1 MHTQNPNDYPRLFSL
16 VSLFGMRPE
25 DVILPPF
32 WLGAVRLGAKLAVIL
47 AAVYVIHLA
56 MDWATTRAA
65 ETANESLMIG
75 VLAMLLLA
83 YALLIAVPFMPGI
96 EIGISLL
103 MLKGAAIAPLVYLAT
118 VLGLLIAFAAGRFLP
133 QGWLRG
139 LLADMR
145 LRRACAL
152 IDQLAPMTRRQ
163 RLDHLTQRAPSW
175 LRPMIGPGRY
185 VLLAV
190 LLNMPG
196 NTVIGGGGGIA
207 FISGFS
213 RLYKPV
219 ITVIVIALAV
229 LPVPLIVWLSGSAR
243 LVM

>member
-1 MHTQNPNDYPRLFSL
+1 MHTQNLKNYPRPFSL
-16 VSLFGMRPE
+16 ASLVGMRPE

-32 WLGAVRLGAKLAVIL
+32 WLGTLRLTVKLAVIL
-47 AAVYVIHLA
+47 AAVYTVHLA
-56 MDWATTRAA
+56 MDWATTRAG
-65 ETANESLMIG
+65 ETANDSLMIG
-75 VLAMLLLA
+75 VLAVLLLV

-139 LLADMR
+139 LLADLR
-145 LRRACAL
+145 TRRACAL
-152 IDQLAPMTRRQ
+152 IDQLAPMSRRE
-163 RLDHLTQRAPSW
+163 RLDHLTQRAPAW

-190 LLNMPG
+190 LINLPG
-196 NTVIGGGGGIA
+196 NAVIGGGGGIA
-207 FISGFS
+207 FASGFS
-213 RLYKPV
+213 RLYRPV
-219 ITVIVIALAV
+219 FTALVIAIAV